1 MSFLTNYNRV
11 FEFIYNNPGSH
22 FRKIKKELGLS
33 NGTIQYQLNKLEKDG
48 KIVSIH
54 HRFYK
59 FYFPNG
65 VFQEHEK
72 EILQVL
78 NNTSLRNVLLLII
91 ERKNPTKHEIVN
103 FLNISYSSVTWHLE
117 QLISYHMIVE
127 NRDGK
132 FIRYSMYDDDI
143 NYIPAIIKL
152 LKNHYSNIWN
162 SWANRLAEIFLLLSD
177 DEDRK

>member
-11 FEFIYNNPGSH
+11 FEFVYNNPGSH
-22 FRKIKKELGLS
+22 FRKIKKELDLS

-65 VFQEHEK
+65 VFQEHE
-72 EILQVL
+72 IA
-78 NNTSLRNVLLLII
+78 
-91 ERKNPTKHEIVN
+91 N

-117 QLISYHMIVE
+117 QLISYHMIIE
-127 NRDGK
+127 NRNGK
-132 FIRYSMYDDDI
+132 FIRYSMNDDI
-143 NYIPAIIKL
+143 KYIPAIIKL
-152 LKNHYSNIWN
+152 LKNHY
-162 SWANRLAEIFLLLSD
+162 
-177 DEDRK
+177 